1 MNNLKQF
8 IWAFFSVMLILLTV
22 CPISAEAKES
32 NANTTETNDVAIEYL
47 KEMEASFNSPE
58 TLQEIKNTMVIS
70 EYSAKRDGNILTLTY
85 KFNSILDFDRMTDDE
100 KQVMA
105 NQSIQYVKSMLGP
118 EELKYHEKGLV
129 TIKFVWI
136 DKAGRFYTAKF

>member
-1 MNNLKQF
+1 
-8 IWAFFSVMLILLTV
+8 
-22 CPISAEAKES
+22 
-32 NANTTETNDVAIEYL
+32 
-47 KEMEASFNSPE
+47 
-58 TLQEIKNTMVIS
+58 MVIS
-70 EYSAKRDGNILTLTY
+70 EYSAKRDGNILTVTY

-105 NQSIQYVKSMLGP
+105 NQSIQSVKSMLGP